1 MNFISF
7 DLETTGFIAG
17 VDQITEIAAVK
28 FVEGEPSS
36 LFSTLVN
43 PQRSIP
49 EEVQKVTGI
58 THEMVEGKPTIDTL
72 LDSFADFCGDD
83 IIVAHNASFD
93 FQFLAADI
101 KKYETRAPRGLVL
114 DTLSLAR
121 KTIPGLMNY
130 KLGTI
135 VQHLKINTEVFHR
148 AQHDATYCGHLF
160 SNILKRMT
168 VNGQLPSIET
178 LIEISGK
185 PLKLPQVERTHK
197 QLDLLSF

>member
-28 FVEGEPSS
+28 FVDGEPSG

-43 PQRSIP
+43 PKRSIP

-58 THEMVEGKPTIDTL
+58 TPEMVEGKPTIDAL

-83 IIVAHNASFD
+83 IIVAHNANFD
-93 FQFLAADI
+93 FQFLQSDI
-101 KKYETRAPRGLVL
+101 KKFESKAPRGFVL
-114 DTLSLAR
+114 DTLPLSR
-121 KTIPGLMNY
+121 KAIPGLMNY

-148 AQHDATYCGHLF
+148 AQHDATYCGYLF
-160 SNILKRMT
+160 TNILQRMT

-178 LIEISGK
+178 LIQVSGK
-185 PLKLPQVERTHK
+185 PLKFPQIERTHK

>member
-28 FVEGEPSS
+28 FIDGEPAE

-58 THEMVEGKPTIDTL
+58 TPEMVEGKPTIDTL
-72 LDSFADFCGDD
+72 LDSFADFCGDH
-83 IIVAHNASFD
+83 IIVAHNANFD
-93 FQFLAADI
+93 FQFLQSDI
-101 KKYETRAPRGLVL
+101 KKHESRAPRGFVL
-114 DTLSLAR
+114 DTLPLAR

-160 SNILKRMT
+160 TNILQRMT
-168 VNGQLPSIET
+168 VNGQPPTIET
-178 LIEISGK
+178 LVQVSGK
-185 PLKLPQVERTHK
+185 PLKFPQIERTHK